1 MPANAFSGKVAVI
14 TGAGGGIGRALAIEL
29 ANRGARLAL
38 SDVNDAGLA
47 ETADALRTGAE
58 ARCYRVDVSRREA
71 VFSHADEVV
80 RDFGTAHL
88 VINNAGVTVLGTIAN
103 TSIEEFEWQLGINL
117 WGVIYGTKAFL
128 PILLEQN
135 AGHIVNLSSVLGL
148 VTTPCQGAYSVS
160 KFGVRGFTECLAREL
175 EGTGVKATC
184 VHPGG
189 IRTDIGHKARRVAA
203 AGRREDI
210 VEKLMDT
217 NLVTPPRECA
227 RGILDRVARGERR
240 ILVGASAR
248 SLDTVQRL
256 LPSRYGSVLRTMK
269 GL

>member
-1 MPANAFSGKVAVI
+1 MPTDNFRGKVAVI
-14 TGAGGGIGRALAIEL
+14 TGAGGGIGRALATEL

-38 SDVNDAGLA
+38 SDVSDAGLA
-47 ETADALRTGAE
+47 ETAKALPAGTE
-58 ARCYRVDVSRREA
+58 ARCYRVNVADRPVMFA
-71 VFSHADEVV
+71 HADEVV

-103 TSIEEFEWQLGINL
+103 TSIEEFEWQLAINL

-128 PILLEQN
+128 PILLAQDE
-135 AGHIVNLSSVLGL
+135 GHIVNLSSVLGL

-160 KFGVRGFTECLAREL
+160 KFGVRGFTECLSREL
-175 EGTGVKATC
+175 EGTGVSATC

-189 IRTDIGHKARRVAA
+189 IRTDIGHKARKVAK
-203 AGRREDI
+203 AGPLEEH
-210 VEKLMDT
+210 VQQLAHATM
-217 NLVTPPRECA
+217 VTTPEACA
-227 RGILDRVARGERR
+227 RGILAGVARGRR
-240 ILVGASAR
+240 RVLVGSSAR

-256 LPSRYGSVLRTMK
+256 LPSRYGSVLNAVK